1 LKSEARQRVLRRPQI
16 TRFFRTLSLLSL
28 SVFASVSLMA
38 QEASSSSDS
47 DELFGHAVQ
56 DYAQNR
62 FTQSRTEFEK
72 VHGPHAQEAQ
82 QYLTKIHAYVEDMQ
96 IAVGIVRRSPDELDA
111 PSLEFA
117 IQKFEDAL
125 RIKPDGPFAPAQEL
139 EKAKTLYGQLARQH
153 SADME
158 TRDRN
163 FCAKALEA
171 AKEHHYKDAARYGCL
186 VANENP
192 GYHCGGDEAV
202 HMCEQMT
209 DLAESH
215 PASEESPTQGSIP
228 LIERA
233 KAAYEKNDFDKA
245 RRLFA
250 KVSDEQKP
258 VADDYL
264 DKLSRYQGFMAQAN
278 DFDKA
283 SAYEDARVAFAKA
296 ADIKSDGP
304 GNPRAQALLMQLEE
318 GIDQFYSGN
327 YEPATRNLQDYAQ
340 QTSEREALARFYL
353 GACKLARFFIAGSV
367 DATLQQDALHDLT
380 IAKQAGYKA
389 KRQDLSPRILQAYN
403 DLGF

>member
-1 LKSEARQRVLRRPQI
+1 
-16 TRFFRTLSLLSL
+16 
-28 SVFASVSLMA
+28 MA
-38 QEASSSSDS
+38 QDASSPSDS
-47 DELFGHAVQ
+47 DELFAHAVQ
-56 DYAQNR
+56 DYTQNR

-72 VHGPHAQEAQ
+72 VHGAQAQQAQ
-82 QYLTKIHAYVEDMQ
+82 QYLAKINAYMEDMQ
-96 IAVGIVRRSPDELDA
+96 IAVGIMRRSPDELDA

-125 RIKPDGPFAPAQEL
+125 RVKPDGPFAPAQEL
-139 EKAKTLYGQLARQH
+139 EKAKALYGQLARQH
-153 SADME
+153 SEDME

-163 FCAKALEA
+163 FCAKTLEA
-171 AKEHHYKDAARYGCL
+171 AKEHHYKEAARYGCL

-192 GYHCGGDEAV
+192 GYPCGGDEAV

-209 DLAESH
+209 DLAETRL
-215 PASEESPTQGSIP
+215 PSEESSTQGSIP

-233 KAAYEKNDFDKA
+233 KAAYEENDFDKA

-250 KVSDEQKP
+250 KVPDERRP

-264 DKLSRYQGFMAQAN
+264 DKLSRYQGFMVQAN

-283 SAYEDARVAFAKA
+283 SAYEDARIAFAKA

-304 GNPRAQALLMQLEE
+304 GNPRARALLMQLKE

-327 YEPATRNLQDYAQ
+327 YQQATRNLQEYAQ

-353 GACKLARFFIAGSV
+353 GACKLARFFITGSE
-367 DATLQQDALHDLT
+367 DSALKQDALHDLT

-389 KRQDLSPRILQAYN
+389 KGQDLSPRILQAYN
-403 DLGF
+403 ELGF